1 MRSQR
6 QEYSNRGLIMT
17 NKEFLV
23 EGRLALIAMVEN
35 SEVLRKSGILNIL
48 KSNSLSALNV
58 SHKQLNDLSTDE
70 LYDVIDFMQW
80 IIDVIYSFKSAAI
93 VVSHNKFIDELEKK

>member
-17 NKEFLV
+17 NEEFLV

-80 IIDVIYSFKSAAI
+80 IIDIIYSYKSA
-93 VVSHNKFIDELEKK
+93 VVVTTINKFLG